1 VNVRVHK
8 NQNLGRINMNLVM
21 KIYNLFDTRNE
32 RYVFDDTGRAG
43 YTFVNRSSQETEAF
57 INHYGE
63 PGVHRWEEYQ
73 TRPYYYSAPR
83 SVQVGLSVD
92 F

>member
-8 NQNLGRINMNLVM
+8 NLNLGKINVVLFM
-21 KIYNLFDTRNE
+21 KIYNLFDTRSE

-57 INHYGE
+57 KDHYGE
-63 PGVHRWEEYQ
+63 PGVHTWEEYQ
-73 TRPYYYSAPR
+73 IRPYYYSSPR
-83 SVQVGLSVD
+83 SVQGGFSVD